1 MLRGLSAIDEIEL
14 TAVVN
19 VGDDDRIYG
28 LHLSPDLD
36 TVIYTLAGVHSETR
50 GWGRTD
56 ETWNVMDELAAFPLD
71 STFRL
76 GDRDLALNLYRTTR
90 MFDGATLSEVTGELT
105 KAFGVACR
113 VVPVSDDPVRT
124 KVRTADGWLD
134 FQDYFVRRRH
144 AVTVSQVRFEGAS
157 DARPAPGVL
166 GALSNCDAVV
176 IGPSNPFLSIWPIL
190 AVPGVRE
197 AMDGKRVM
205 AVSPLI
211 GGAAV
216 KGPLAEL
223 LVSLGHSVDT
233 AGISST
239 YDDLLTDLV
248 VHQGDQPSS
257 EIAPRFHET
266 DTLIKEPGAAA
277 RLASEMISWLR

>member
-1 MLRGLSAIDEIEL
+1 MLRGLAAIDEIEL

-50 GWGRTD
+50 GWGRND
-56 ETWNVMDELAAFPLD
+56 ETWNVMNELAAFPLD

-90 MFDGATLSEVTGELT
+90 MFEGATLSEVTGELS
-105 KAFGVACR
+105 KALGVACR
-113 VVPVSDDPVRT
+113 VLPVSDDPVRT
-124 KVRTADGWLD
+124 KVRTADEWLD

-144 AVTVSQVRFEGAS
+144 SVTVSEVRFDGVT

-166 GALSNCDAVV
+166 EALSDCDAVV

-190 AVPGVRE
+190 AVPGIRE
-197 AMDGKRVM
+197 AIDGTRVM

-223 LVSLGHSVDT
+223 LASLGHSLDT
-233 AGISST
+233 AGINST

-248 VHQGDQPSS
+248 VHHGDEPST
-257 EIAPRFHET
+257 EIAPRVHVT
-266 DTLIKEPGAAA
+266 DTLITEPAAAA